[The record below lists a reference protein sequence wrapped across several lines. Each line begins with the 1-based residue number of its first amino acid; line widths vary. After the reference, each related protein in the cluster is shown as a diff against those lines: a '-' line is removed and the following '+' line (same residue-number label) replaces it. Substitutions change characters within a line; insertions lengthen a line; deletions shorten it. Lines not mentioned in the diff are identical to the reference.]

1 MGARGDRST
10 VRFQP
15 NRPASRGRRVFAFVL
30 GAVVWIAAAWLGLV
44 LLGHTYIL
52 WHLALV
58 TAASCLLFALALAW
72 AIAVR
77 RREERRV
84 PD

>member
-1 MGARGDRST
+1 MEARRARSG

-15 NRPASRGRRVFAFVL
+15 NRPASRGRRAFAFLL
-30 GAVVWIAAAWLGLV
+30 GAVVWIAAAWIGLA

-58 TAASCLLFALALAW
+58 TAVSCVVFALALAW

>member
-1 MGARGDRST
+1 MGARRDRPA

-15 NRPASRGRRVFAFVL
+15 NRPASRRRRAFAFLL
-30 GAVVWIAAAWLGLV
+30 GAVVWIGAAWIGLV

-52 WHLALV
+52 WHLAVV
-58 TAASCLLFALALAW
+58 TAVSCVVFAIALAW
-72 AIAVR
+72 AISVR

>member
-1 MGARGDRST
+1 MGPRGART
-10 VRFQP
+10 AVRFEP
-15 NRPASRGRRVFAFVL
+15 NRPASRRRRVVAFAL
-30 GAVVWIAAAWLGLV
+30 GAVVWLAAAWLGLV

-58 TAASCLLFALALAW
+58 TGASCVVFAIALAW